1 MTRGT
6 ESIPSF
12 LIDEPCKALV
22 QIAFDVAGAV
32 RLDRDTRENFPPSS
46 SISSP
51 ARQHVLGSDDARRR
65 EAEFSASSDP
75 RPPALTGHSRR
86 RARVRG
92 FSASARAVLPAA
104 FGPGEALVECEGEEK
119 PAVRARIMRA
129 SFFQGRV
136 VGKEKRGR
144 AESTD
149 EWDARVAEV
158 DALRDSSLGC
168 LPRSIFADVVSRLDG
183 PDVARLGMT
192 CRAARAYCSRPAI
205 WRALARAQEPPALV
219 REDLVNRD
227 FSWKQLYAWRRH
239 VLWHR
244 ARGVNRIAVAD
255 AARVLTC
262 DPIEGGGRVR
272 VAYEAP
278 SPQPLAPNL
287 LAWSP
292 DASMLVVAQ
301 ESAEGC
307 RLVLSA
313 PTACVRPK
321 SRGLRYFGGDRRRI
335 VGDGRRAVE
344 PKFDGYG
351 SEDATM
357 GDEDSTAAAGHGL
370 GTASRTRARCVYGTN
385 GTKNARGVFGGGD
398 SGGGWADAPDD
409 EDDSVDANK
418 AKEPRVCPRGIG
430 IVAPRRVRSHK
441 LPAMNSVHLPLQN
454 PVFAAFTACG
464 TRLLLMN
471 VRRHSEEFALHE
483 LDLTVAMGSLYGA
496 TPGAVC
502 ANGSN
507 AAKNHRAA
515 AGTKRRRGTFE
526 RGTFEAEHSNDV
538 RGVGPDGWLSAD
550 ARETLTLVESGREL
564 SFSPGPR
571 TRDVL
576 SLVNGAGVGKISP
589 ANLRAWSGLDEC
601 TTHPVAGGR
610 LGCARLDRALEFSN
624 LDEKGLDEK
633 GLDETV
639 PSEGSFELDGDELE
653 EERDRDAPRKT
664 HPAWRAGAGGA
675 STGAVGGGV
684 ADPAQL
690 AAAAAAASD
699 DDEGDTYEVSSAP
712 ESLWWRRGVDAFRG
726 GYSAGVETLRSAAAR
741 LARSLLPGRAIGGDP
756 TRGRRRRGGS
766 VWGGGRG
773 EREEA
778 ARRRAAEVERRSRS
792 GGRTIKRARLT
803 GRPVAGAVGGGGGDR
818 WAPLVGGFSRLGK
831 AKKGSVPSL
840 RSGYVNPFA
849 SVIPSVRRARP
860 SDVVS
865 FRRDRLHETSLPG
878 LAHIVQWVRP
888 ARRVRSVRGSNP
900 VGDSGKEKDED
911 KDEANF
917 DGSGPGDGHWLVPV
931 SFPDAMP
938 RAVHLALLPAIPTPG
953 PDEIR
958 GSAKHR
964 RESARL
970 ALLGLSDPSARS
982 VGARIERAVERSAQ
996 IARSLFS
1003 KDHHPGLEDACVVE
1017 LSPPA
1022 AYNELHVV
1030 VSTVAAAAP
1039 GGKIV
1044 CWADDGALWARRIRV
1059 DSGHPDPKN
1068 VLGVPGEGSGNRTW
1082 DRATRVLDL
1091 RRCGFGA
1098 DAGLRID
1105 DEGSV
1110 APNPVLHQ
1118 VCAMQ
1123 WSASG
1128 TRLLVLM
1135 ACHFTTTSHVFPMH
1149 QWMVWDPPA
1158 TWLESRTENLSRL
1171 EDPCASCSAS
1181 EDPIRRRARSFEVYE
1196 ESLAGDFC
1204 CSHGR
1209 DRYRCEECGGGGL
1222 GEDPETIASRLD
1234 SQVEANGG
1242 GAKVD
1247 PGRVLGVITRGRW
1260 HVPTKTFVQ
1269 DVLPIFEQYSQTHS
1283 LWNPDEDRVCY
1294 PVRGDGTQPAAG
1306 VGGDHVAVAR
1316 FPRMPIVH
1324 RLASAGGGAGANVR
1338 QVGEHNALPFKHAF
1352 ADSAVVVCEGSFCVW
1367 SPC

>member
-1 MTRGT
+1 
-6 ESIPSF
+6 
-12 LIDEPCKALV
+12 
-22 QIAFDVAGAV
+22 
-32 RLDRDTRENFPPSS
+32 
-46 SISSP
+46 
-51 ARQHVLGSDDARRR
+51 
-65 EAEFSASSDP
+65 
-75 RPPALTGHSRR
+75 
-86 RARVRG
+86 
-92 FSASARAVLPAA
+92 
-104 FGPGEALVECEGEEK
+104 
-119 PAVRARIMRA
+119 MRA
-129 SFFQGRV
+129 SFFRSRV
-136 VGKEKRGR
+136 VGKEKKGRGKGR

-205 WRALARAQEPPALV
+205 WRALARAQEAPALV

-227 FSWKQLYAWRRH
+227 FTWKQLYAWRRH

-244 ARGVNRIAVAD
+244 ARGVDRIAVAD
-255 AARVLTC
+255 HARVLTC
-262 DPIEGGGRVR
+262 DPVEGGGRVR

-287 LAWSP
+287 LTWSP

-307 RLVLSA
+307 KLVLSA
-313 PTACVRPK
+313 PTACLRPK
-321 SRGLRYFGGDRRRI
+321 RSNRFASGDRQFQILDRHRRGTGHDAP
-335 VGDGRRAVE
+335 GDGY
-344 PKFDGYG
+344 D

-370 GTASRTRARCVYGTN
+370 GTSGRTQTAGRPQQLAGTN
-385 GTKNARGVFGGGD
+385 AAFFGRGD
-398 SGGGWADAPDD
+398 SGGGQSGGAAWQQLDD

-418 AKEPRVCPRGIG
+418 AKEPRAYPRG
-430 IVAPRRVRSHK
+430 IVAPIDRVRSHK
-441 LPAMNSVHLPLQN
+441 LPAMNSVHVPLRN

-471 VRRHSEEFALHE
+471 VRRHGEEFALHE
-483 LDLTVAMGSLYGA
+483 LDLTVAMASLHGA
-496 TPGAVC
+496 TPGA
-502 ANGSN
+502 AGTRGSKFL
-507 AAKNHRAA
+507 AKNHQLKNHQSP
-515 AGTKRRRGTFE
+515 AGTKRRRGDSVA
-526 RGTFEAEHSNDV
+526 GDDDDAAAAPANV

-564 SFSPGPR
+564 SFSPSPS

-576 SLVNGAGVGKISP
+576 SLVNGAAVGKISP
-589 ANLRAWSGLDEC
+589 ANLRAWSGLDREC
-601 TTHPVAGGR
+601 TTRPVAGG
-610 LGCARLDRALEFSN
+610 ARDRVRPARALEQ
-624 LDEKGLDEK
+624 DEDVRMNERLRREEN
-633 GLDETV
+633 ETA
-639 PSEGSFELDGDELE
+639 SEASFELDGDELE
-653 EERDRDAPRKT
+653 EERDNRAATRNT
-664 HPAWRAGAGGA
+664 HPAWRAGGGA
-675 STGAVGGGV
+675 DGGADGGAVEGAVWG
-684 ADPAQL
+684 AH
-690 AAAAAAASD
+690 AASD
-699 DDEGDTYEVSSAP
+699 DDEGGLREVSSAP
-712 ESLWWRRGVDAFRG
+712 ESLWWRRSVDAFRG
-726 GYSAGVETLRSAAAR
+726 GYSAGVETLRSAAVQ
-741 LARSLLPGRAIGGDP
+741 LARSLLPAAIVHPAGVRRGGSS
-756 TRGRRRRGGS
+756 RRRGGGS
-766 VWGGGRG
+766 VWGAGRG

-778 ARRRAAEVERRSRS
+778 AMRRAAEVERRSRS
-792 GGRTIKRARLT
+792 GGRAIKRARLT
-803 GRPVAGAVGGGGGDR
+803 GRAAAAGGAAGGGGDR
-818 WAPLVGGFSRLGK
+818 SWAPVVGGFSRLGK
-831 AKKGSVPSL
+831 AKKGSGPSA
-840 RSGYVNPFA
+840 SGGFVNPFA
-849 SVIPSVRRARP
+849 CAIPSVRRARP
-860 SDVVS
+860 SDVVT

-888 ARRVRSVRGSNP
+888 ARDVPSVGRGSNP
-900 VGDSGKEKDED
+900 VAGGGGGDSPGGD
-911 KDEANF
+911 
-917 DGSGPGDGHWLVPV
+917 SPGDHGHWLVPV

-938 RAVHLALLPAIPTPG
+938 RAVHLALLPAAPTPG
-953 PDEIR
+953 PNEIR
-958 GSAKHR
+958 GTDAQQ

-970 ALLGLSDPSARS
+970 AMLGLDASIPRSAASR
-982 VGARIERAVERSAQ
+982 VAAAVERSVIA
-996 IARSLFS
+996 ARSLFS
-1003 KDHHPGLEDACVVE
+1003 KDPRHPSAPVGVPVGTLEDACVVE
-1017 LSPPA
+1017 LAPPA

-1044 CWADDGALWARRIRV
+1044 CWADDGALWARRAV
-1059 DSGHPDPKN
+1059 NGPD
-1068 VLGVPGEGSGNRTW
+1068 GNRTW

-1128 TRLLVLM
+1128 TRLLILV

-1158 TWLESRTENLSRL
+1158 TWLGASDLSLL
-1171 EDPCASCSAS
+1171 EDPPSATTHGAGCFAASGGGPGAPVFCRCVS
-1181 EDPIRRRARSFEVYE
+1181 RSYDDA
-1196 ESLAGDFC
+1196 LAGDFR

-1209 DRYRCEECGGGGL
+1209 DRYRCEECGGAGV
-1222 GEDPETIASRLD
+1222 GEDAIDPGTLD
-1234 SQVEANGG
+1234 SIRARVHET
-1242 GAKVD
+1242 GAYGFD
-1247 PGRVLGVITRGRW
+1247 PDDVLGVITRGRW

-1283 LWNPDEDRVCY
+1283 LWAPDEDRVCY
-1294 PVRGDGTQPAAG
+1294 PVRSDGSGAGAG
-1306 VGGDHVAVAR
+1306 VGGGDHVWMTR

-1324 RLASAGGGAGANVR
+1324 RLASVGGGRNVR

-1352 ADSAVVVCEGSFCVW
+1352 VDSAVVVCEGSFCVW

>member
-1 MTRGT
+1 
-6 ESIPSF
+6 
-12 LIDEPCKALV
+12 
-22 QIAFDVAGAV
+22 
-32 RLDRDTRENFPPSS
+32 
-46 SISSP
+46 
-51 ARQHVLGSDDARRR
+51 
-65 EAEFSASSDP
+65 
-75 RPPALTGHSRR
+75 
-86 RARVRG
+86 
-92 FSASARAVLPAA
+92 
-104 FGPGEALVECEGEEK
+104 
-119 PAVRARIMRA
+119 MRA
-129 SFFQGRV
+129 SFFRSRV
-136 VGKEKRGR
+136 VGKEKKGRGKGR

-192 CRAARAYCSRPAI
+192 CRAARTYCSRPAI

-227 FSWKQLYAWRRH
+227 FTWKQLYAWRRH

-244 ARGVNRIAVAD
+244 ARGVDRIAVAD
-255 AARVLTC
+255 HARVLTC
-262 DPIEGGGRVR
+262 DPLEGGGRVR
-272 VAYEAP
+272 VAHEAS

-313 PTACVRPK
+313 PTACLRPK
-321 SRGLRYFGGDRRRI
+321 RSNRFGGDRRRI
-335 VGDGRRAVE
+335 DRRRRAGLDPNPNPRGTGHDE
-344 PKFDGYG
+344 GDGYG

-370 GTASRTRARCVYGTN
+370 GTARLAGTN
-385 GTKNARGVFGGGD
+385 GGAVLGGGD
-398 SGGGWADAPDD
+398 SGDGGVDAPRADD

-418 AKEPRVCPRGIG
+418 AKEPRGTYPRG
-430 IVAPRRVRSHK
+430 IVAPDGRVRSHK
-441 LPAMNSVHLPLQN
+441 LPAMNSVHVPLQN
-454 PVFAAFTACG
+454 PVFAAFAACG

-471 VRRHSEEFALHE
+471 VRRHGEEFALHE
-483 LDLTVAMGSLYGA
+483 LDLTVAMASLHGA
-496 TPGAVC
+496 TPGA
-502 ANGSN
+502 AG
-507 AAKNHRAA
+507 ARGLKFLAKNRRALA
-515 AGTKRRRGTFE
+515 AGTKRRRGDSAA
-526 RGTFEAEHSNDV
+526 GDDDDDDDDDAAANV

-564 SFSPGPR
+564 SFSPGPS

-576 SLVNGAGVGKISP
+576 SLANGAVVGKISP

-610 LGCARLDRALEFSN
+610 LGCARLARALEQDEDLRNEN
-624 LDEKGLDEK
+624 LRKE
-633 GLDETV
+633 DETS
-639 PSEGSFELDGDELE
+639 SEGSFELDGDELE
-653 EERDRDAPRKT
+653 DERDRAAARKT
-664 HPAWRAGAGGA
+664 HPAWRAGAGGVGGA
-675 STGAVGGGV
+675 STGAV
-684 ADPAQL
+684 ADPLA

-699 DDEGDTYEVSSAP
+699 DDEGGLHEVSSAP
-712 ESLWWRRGVDAFRG
+712 ESLWWRRSVDAFRG

-741 LARSLLPGRAIGGDP
+741 LARSLLPAAIVDPGRRGG
-756 TRGRRRRGGS
+756 RRRGGS
-766 VWGGGRG
+766 VRGGRG

-792 GGRTIKRARLT
+792 GGRAIKRARLT
-803 GRPVAGAVGGGGGDR
+803 GRAAAAAGAAAGGGDR
-818 WAPLVGGFSRLGK
+818 WAVGGFSRLGK
-831 AKKGSVPSL
+831 AKKGSGPSA
-840 RSGYVNPFA
+840 SGGFVNPFA
-849 SVIPSVRRARP
+849 CAIPSVRRARP
-860 SDVVS
+860 SDVVT
-865 FRRDRLHETSLPG
+865 FRRDRMHETSLPG

-888 ARRVRSVRGSNP
+888 ARRIRRVRGSNP
-900 VGDSGKEKDED
+900 VAGGGEDDSNHHERPG
-911 KDEANF
+911 
-917 DGSGPGDGHWLVPV
+917 GDGHWLVPV

-953 PDEIR
+953 PDEVR
-958 GSAKHR
+958 GTDAQR

-970 ALLGLSDPSARS
+970 ALLGLADPST
-982 VGARIERAVERSAQ
+982 RSAASRVAAAVDRSGVA
-996 IARSLFS
+996 ARSLFS
-1003 KDHHPGLEDACVVE
+1003 KDHGRLEDACVVE
-1017 LSPPA
+1017 LAPPA

-1044 CWADDGALWARRIRV
+1044 CWADDGALWATRAV
-1059 DSGHPDPKN
+1059 DDPD
-1068 VLGVPGEGSGNRTW
+1068 GNRTW

-1128 TRLLVLM
+1128 TRLLALV
-1135 ACHFTTTSHVFPMH
+1135 ACHFTTSSHVFPMH

-1158 TWLESRTENLSRL
+1158 TWLGASDLSRL
-1171 EDPCASCSAS
+1171 EDPSAASHGDGCFAANTGVA
-1181 EDPIRRRARSFEVYE
+1181 RAPLVCRCVSRSFEA
-1196 ESLAGDFC
+1196 SLAGGFR

-1209 DRYRCEECGGGGL
+1209 DRYRCEECGGGGV
-1222 GEDPETIASRLD
+1222 GEDVLPPETLESIRARVD
-1234 SQVEANGG
+1234 ETGG
-1242 GAKVD
+1242 FD
-1247 PGRVLGVITRGRW
+1247 PDEVLGVITRGRW

-1294 PVRGDGTQPAAG
+1294 PVRSDGSDQGAG
-1306 VGGDHVAVAR
+1306 IGGGDHVWMAR

-1324 RLASAGGGAGANVR
+1324 RLASVGAGRSVR